1 MSHSF
6 FQPTRK
12 IPIHWTK
19 TKNNYNLLYTETTK
33 TSYCMFVCYA
43 RDYRSQENGGGRGGG
58 EGKEKEGLWNPTER
72 TDILV

>member
-1 MSHSF
+1 MSYSF

-19 TKNNYNLLYTETTK
+19 TKNNNLLYTETTK
-33 TSYCMFVCYA
+33 TSYCKFVCYA

-58 EGKEKEGLWNPTER
+58 GGGGGKEKKRRGFG
-72 TDILV
+72 IVC